1 MKIKINKEKRNLK
14 LITNTIK
21 YIEKTNEYKGN
32 IKIKKYVIKQ
42 SKKFTTWT
50 GTETVYNISENISWI
65 ICE

>member
-42 SKKFTTWT
+42 SKKSPLEQ
-50 GTETVYNISENISWI
+50 GPKQSI
-65 ICE
+65 IYQKTSHG